1 MSTSL
6 RAGDFRAV
14 EGDDG
19 LFSMVFNPA
28 GTTTTP
34 VVNNTPTVT
43 VDPAKA
49 AFDAATSDIT
59 NLYQTLLRRSP
70 DKPGLDWWASTV
82 SSGNATLQDVAN
94 QFRNS
99 AEYKVV
105 TAYNDV
111 LGRYP
116 EQAGLDWWV
125 KQATD
130 QNLTVDQLKNELSKT
145 PELISK
151 QLAPLQAQWDA
162 EVANQEQPGIQTDI
176 KVGQIQFGGNEWD
189 AYRTPNG
196 NLIIQKLNA
205 DQTGVGKGQ
214 YKGDFLN
221 PTTGEVTTQIVDRSK
236 MPTYGKVIMGG
247 LLALAAA
254 NPSLFDLTGAAAGT
268 LAPETLATLQTVGQ
282 AAIPEIVSTT
292 GGLLD
297 AGLAAGAAAGAGVTD
312 ASFIAADAA
321 QLAGQGLSQSQIT
334 QVLEASGVDSFIA
347 ADAAS
352 LANQGLNASQITDL
366 INQSGKD
373 LNLFNPTTTVSTT
386 PTTTTT
392 TTTGTTAAGTGT
404 TATTAGTAATGAAGS
419 AAGSAAGNAAGTLST
434 ESLFSNLGTSL
445 TKGFTD
451 AVGTLLTGLTSGN
464 ASNAVGNLIT
474 AGVNYQQAKE
484 AADAL
489 LAAGQL
495 SQQQYNNLAANIQ
508 GQYNQLAT
516 TTGQQLGEFTPYGV
530 TTNLFGQGGQA
541 IQNAAM
547 QAAQQSFN
555 QAGLTNVDQL
565 SQDYYNKLS
574 ALSAPDIARQR
585 LATEE
590 RLRAQGRL
598 GVSGAAYG
606 GSSPELLAQEQAIA
620 QQQLQRELASRQAA
634 LGERG
639 TLLSQGAAVLA
650 PATSLATTAQQAAQQ
665 EFAANLARQNLLT
678 GMQSKG
684 IEASGT
690 LQRQGISDMLARQ
703 LAATAARSGA
713 NQQLTQSLFGGAG
726 GTASSGGS
734 SLFGSILNNI
744 AQGQN
749 PLLNIPVSEL
759 WT

>member
-6 RAGDFRAV
+6 RAGDFRAT
-14 EGDDG
+14 EGDEG

-28 GTTTTP
+28 GSTTTTP
-34 VVNNTPTVT
+34 VVSTTPTVT

-70 DKPGLDWWASTV
+70 DKPGLDWWASVV

-151 QLAPLQAQWDA
+151 QLAPLQSQWDA

-205 DQTGVGKGQ
+205 DQSGVGKGQ
-214 YKGDFLN
+214 YKGDFLD
-221 PTTGEVTTQIVDRSK
+221 PTTGEVTTRIVDRSK

-254 NPSLFDLTGAAAGT
+254 NPGLFDLTAPAAA
-268 LAPETLATLQTVGQ
+268 LQP
-282 AAIPEIVSTT
+282 A
-292 GGLLD
+292 
-297 AGLAAGAAAGAGVTD
+297 
-312 ASFIAADAA
+312 
-321 QLAGQGLSQSQIT
+321 
-334 QVLEASGVDSFIA
+334 
-347 ADAAS
+347 
-352 LANQGLNASQITDL
+352 
-366 INQSGKD
+366 
-373 LNLFNPTTTVSTT
+373 
-386 PTTTTT
+386 
-392 TTTGTTAAGTGT
+392 
-404 TATTAGTAATGAAGS
+404 AGTAADLAFLEANAGALAPGAGFTVPPIIPEVPVIPTTPPVVPEAPPTVPPTTPPVVPETPTVPPTPTTPTVPPVVPPTTPPVVPPVVPTVPTVPS
-419 AAGSAAGNAAGTLST
+419 GVD
-434 ESLFSNLGTSL
+434 SLFSNLGSSL

-489 LAAGQL
+489 LASGQL
-495 SQQQYNNLAANIQ
+495 SQQQYNNLASNIQ

-574 ALSAPDIARQR
+574 ALSAPEIARQR

-598 GVSGAAYG
+598 GVSGSAYG

-620 QQQLQRELASRQAA
+620 QQQLQRELQSRQAA

-639 TLLSQGAAVLA
+639 TLLSQGAAALA

-678 GMQSKG
+678 GMQTKG
-684 IEASGT
+684 IESSAV
-690 LQRQGISDMLARQ
+690 LQRQGLQDMLSRQ

-734 SLFGSILNNI
+734 SLFGSILSSMFGPSDIVPGLNMTYADALSKGLI
-744 AQGQN
+744 A
-749 PLLNIPVSEL
+749 P
-759 WT
+759 

>member
-1 MSTSL
+1 
-6 RAGDFRAV
+6 
-14 EGDDG
+14 
-19 LFSMVFNPA
+19 MVFNPA
-28 GTTTTP
+28 GSTVEP
-34 VVNNTPTVT
+34 VVSTTPTVT

-70 DKPGLDWWASTV
+70 DKPGLDWWASVV

-151 QLAPLQAQWDA
+151 QLAPLQSKWDA

-189 AYRTPNG
+189 AYRTPDG

-205 DQTGVGKGQ
+205 DQSGVGKGQ
-214 YKGDFLN
+214 YKGDFLD
-221 PTTGEVTTQIVDRSK
+221 PTTGEVTTRIVDRSQ

-254 NPSLFDLTGAAAGT
+254 NPGLFDLTGAAAGT
-268 LAPETLATLQTVGQ
+268 GAGAAAGTAAGTLAPETLAALETVGQ
-282 AAIPEIVSTT
+282 SAIPEIVATT

-297 AGLAAGAAAGAGVTD
+297 AGLAAGAAAGA
-312 ASFIAADAA
+312 
-321 QLAGQGLSQSQIT
+321 L
-334 QVLEASGVDSFIA
+334 
-347 ADAAS
+347 
-352 LANQGLNASQITDL
+352 
-366 INQSGKD
+366 
-373 LNLFNPTTTVSTT
+373 T

-392 TTTGTTAAGTGT
+392 PSLTVTSTPLP
-404 TATTAGTAATGAAGS
+404 ATTIPAEVIAGGLG
-419 AAGSAAGNAAGTLST
+419 AGTLAT
-434 ESLFSNLGTSL
+434 LNN
-445 TKGFTD
+445 
-451 AVGTLLTGLTSGN
+451 VGTQATQDLVNQAANQNINVAPTTPVVPPVVPGTPATSTIPSTVTNALGAAASGLLSGVTPN
-464 ASNAVGNLIT
+464 AIGNLIN
-474 AGVNYQQAKE
+474 AGVGYQQAKQ
-484 AADAL
+484 AADDL
-489 LAAGQL
+489 LASGQI

-508 GQYNQLAT
+508 GQYNQLGNQFSGMGSDIRSTYNLLSQEA
-516 TTGQQLGEFTPYGV
+516 GQNVGQFTPYGV
-530 TTNLFGQGGQA
+530 TSNLFEKSGQD
-541 IQNAAM
+541 IQTAAM
-547 QAAQQSFN
+547 KAAQQSFN
-555 QAGLTNVDQL
+555 QAGLTDVDQL

-620 QQQLQRELASRQAA
+620 QQQLQRELQSRQAA

-639 TLLSQGAAVLA
+639 TLLSQGAAALQ
-650 PATSLATTAQQAAQQ
+650 PAVQLGQFGSQAAQQ
-665 EFAANLARQNLLT
+665 QFANDLARQQYLT
-678 GMQSKG
+678 GLKSQGVQGEIAARTQAGNLAAQGIQSAAG
-684 IEASGT
+684 
-690 LQRQGISDMLARQ
+690 LQRQGLQDLLARQ
-703 LAATAARSGA
+703 LMATEARSGA
-713 NQQLTQSLFGGAG
+713 NQRLTQSLFGG
-726 GTASSGGS
+726 SGGS
-734 SLFGSILNNI
+734 VGGVVGNALGGLFNTNAAGGINSAGFGTGLGYGNQDIGLFI
-744 AQGQN
+744 
-749 PLLNIPVSEL
+749 
-759 WT
+759 

>member
-6 RAGDFRAV
+6 RAGDFRAT
-14 EGDDG
+14 EGDEG
-19 LFSMVFNPA
+19 LFNLAGGNP
-28 GTTTTP
+28 TT
-34 VVNNTPTVT
+34 N

-70 DKPGLDWWASTV
+70 DKPGLDWWASNV

-151 QLAPLQAQWDA
+151 QLAPLQSQWDA

-205 DQTGVGKGQ
+205 DQSGVGKGQ
-214 YKGDFLN
+214 YKGDFLD
-221 PTTGEVTTQIVDRSK
+221 PTTGEVTTRIVDRSK
-236 MPTYGKVIMGG
+236 MPTYGKVMMGG

-254 NPSLFDLTGAAAGT
+254 NPGLFDLTAPAAA
-268 LAPETLATLQTVGQ
+268 LQP
-282 AAIPEIVSTT
+282 A
-292 GGLLD
+292 
-297 AGLAAGAAAGAGVTD
+297 
-312 ASFIAADAA
+312 
-321 QLAGQGLSQSQIT
+321 
-334 QVLEASGVDSFIA
+334 
-347 ADAAS
+347 
-352 LANQGLNASQITDL
+352 
-366 INQSGKD
+366 
-373 LNLFNPTTTVSTT
+373 
-386 PTTTTT
+386 
-392 TTTGTTAAGTGT
+392 
-404 TATTAGTAATGAAGS
+404 AGTAADLAFLEANAGALAPGAGFTVPPIIPEVPVVPATPTAPPVVPEAPPVVPEAPPVVPEAPTVPPTPTTPTVPPVVPPTTPPVVPPVVPTVPTVPS
-419 AAGSAAGNAAGTLST
+419 GVD
-434 ESLFSNLGTSL
+434 SLFSNLGSSL

-489 LAAGQL
+489 LASGQL
-495 SQQQYNNLAANIQ
+495 SQQQYNNLASNIQ

-574 ALSAPDIARQR
+574 ALSAPEIARQR

-598 GVSGAAYG
+598 GVSGSAYG

-639 TLLSQGAAVLA
+639 TLLSQGAAALA

-678 GMQSKG
+678 GMQTKG

-690 LQRQGISDMLARQ
+690 LQRQGIADMLARQ

-734 SLFGSILNNI
+734 SLFGSILSSMFGPSDIVPGLNMTYADALSKGLI
-744 AQGQN
+744 A
-749 PLLNIPVSEL
+749 P
-759 WT
+759 